1 MMVSPVSFRAA
12 DASAWNSLL
21 EKKQTF
27 QNPTEQP
34 AAASGLSE
42 GGKKKGGVGKK
53 ILGVVTAAAVAVGA
67 LVLGHKKNIFG
78 SEKIPAA
85 LKKIAGYADDA
96 GKWLSEK
103 GAALLAKLPKK
114 AG

>member
-34 AAASGLSE
+34 AAASAPPRQFRPGHAQENGPDPESLPGRNE
-42 GGKKKGGVGKK
+42 E
-53 ILGVVTAAAVAVGA
+53 TAG
-67 LVLGHKKNIFG
+67 
-78 SEKIPAA
+78 PA
-85 LKKIAGYADDA
+85 
-96 GKWLSEK
+96 
-103 GAALLAKLPKK
+103 
-114 AG
+114 